1 MFQYDVKSAHTEG
14 PGPIVN
20 GRNRIKGVVITP
32 GATAGDVI
40 FRDGNNTG
48 PVVLQINITINLTS
62 FSVTVPGDG
71 ILCNSG
77 IYVDMPVDAK
87 ITVFYG

>member
-1 MFQYDVKSAHTEG
+1 MLQYDVKSAHTEG
-14 PGPIVN
+14 SGLVIG

-32 GATAGDVI
+32 GATAGDII
-40 FRDGNNTG
+40 FKDGSTLG

-71 ILCNSG
+71 IVCNSG
-77 IYVDMPVDAK
+77 IYVDMPADAK